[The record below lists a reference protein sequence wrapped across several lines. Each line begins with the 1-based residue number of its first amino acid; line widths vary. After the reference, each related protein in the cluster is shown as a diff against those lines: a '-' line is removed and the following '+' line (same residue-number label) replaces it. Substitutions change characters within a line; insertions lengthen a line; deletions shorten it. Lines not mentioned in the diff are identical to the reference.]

1 VKELYIEKYLDKRVK
16 ALGGFTRKLK
26 YIGRRGAPD
35 RLVFYKGVRFV
46 ELKAPNK
53 KPDPVQMGEH
63 ATMTTQG
70 AIVHVLSNLYEVD
83 HFIKE
88 LESIK

>member
-1 VKELYIEKYLDKRVK
+1 MKELYIEKYLDKRVK

-46 ELKAPNK
+46 ELKAPNE
-53 KPDPVQMGEH
+53 KPDLIQIREH
-63 ATMTTQG
+63 NCMEAQG

-83 HFIKE
+83 QLIKE
-88 LESIK
+88 LESIT